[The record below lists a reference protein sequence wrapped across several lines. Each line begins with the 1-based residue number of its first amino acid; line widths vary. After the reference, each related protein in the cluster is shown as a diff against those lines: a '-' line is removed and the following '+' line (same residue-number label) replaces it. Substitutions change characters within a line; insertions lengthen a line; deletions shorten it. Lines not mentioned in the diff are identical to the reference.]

1 MLVKHEIKSQLA
13 KLLAT
18 EDLIVENKKV
28 DTAEFNVHTR
38 VLTLP
43 RWEQASNNVYDSLV
57 AHEVGHAL
65 FTPDVDWRETHDIP
79 HVFVNVVEDVRIE
92 KLMRR
97 KYAGISKTFYNG
109 YHELSDNDF
118 FDLDGKDISDLN
130 LADRINI
137 YNKIGSFVDV
147 SFSDAEKKILSLV
160 ESCETFEEV
169 LDASQTLYEYCKD
182 EVNSDDDESSEQVA
196 EVEPTED
203 GTEEIEANDQGEETE
218 EQEFQTPES
227 STQGSSQ
234 YDPVLEDFEDMDMGD
249 ATQSEEPT
257 VETAESLAEK
267 LKDLINL
274 DGVENTYV
282 ELPKLNL
289 DDVIV
294 PNDAIHKVCN
304 DSWEESIAYNKQFID
319 KKDFHSEANIFE
331 DVDAEYV
338 QFKREAQKE
347 VNYLVKEFECKKAAD
362 SYARATT
369 ARTGVLD
376 CSKLH
381 TYKHNE
387 DLFKKV
393 TTLADG
399 KNHGLVFILDWSG
412 SMHTVLK
419 DTVKQLYNLIW
430 FCRKV
435 NIPFEVYAFTQEY
448 PLVRWDEE
456 RGEMARITPY
466 TPKNNMAQVP
476 DWFSLM
482 NFFSSKVNAK
492 TLDDQLKNI
501 WRVTSSIMGYGY
513 HASHSGYA
521 NRYNFRTPLGLNLS
535 GTPLNETL
543 VALHQILPKFKTENK
558 LQKVQCVI
566 LTDGEAQPLRYH
578 KEVQRQWEDEPYLGT
593 SYFSS
598 NVFLRDRSIGKTYSF
613 SKMVQYSD
621 MTDILLE
628 NLRDKFQDINF
639 VGIRILESRDAGQF
653 VRRYTGY
660 CELYEKVMKEWR
672 KEKAFSLKNSGYHR
686 YFGLS
691 SKMLNTDA
699 EFDPIHDAT
708 KAQIKR
714 DFIKSLKGKK
724 MNKKILSEFIEL
736 VA

>member
-28 DTAEFNVHTR
+28 ETAEFNVHTR

-274 DGVENTYV
+274 DGVENAYV

-294 PNDAIHKVCN
+294 PNDAIHKVCD
-304 DSWEESIAYNKQFID
+304 DSWEESISYNKEF
-319 KKDFHSEANIFE
+319 SEANIFE

-412 SMHTVLK
+412 SMHPVLK

-448 PLVRWDEE
+448 PLVRWDES

-466 TPKNNMAQVP
+466 TEKNNIAQVP

-501 WRVTSSIMGYGY
+501 WRVTGAIMGHGY
-513 HASHSGYA
+513 HASHGGYGH
-521 NRYNFRTPLGLNLS
+521 RYNFRTPLGLNLS

-543 VALHQILPKFKTENK
+543 VALHQILPKFKKENK

-613 SKMVQYSD
+613 SKMTQYSD

>member
-118 FDLDGKDISDLN
+118 FDLADKDISDLN

-160 ESCETFEEV
+160 ESCETFEQV

-274 DGVENTYV
+274 DGVENAYV

-521 NRYNFRTPLGLNLS
+521 HRYNFRTPLGLNLS

-543 VALHQILPKFKTENK
+543 VALHQILPKFKKENK

>member
-137 YNKIGSFVDV
+137 YNKIGNFVDV

-160 ESCETFEEV
+160 ESCETFEQV

-218 EQEFQTPES
+218 EEEFQTPES

-274 DGVENTYV
+274 DGVENAYV

-304 DSWEESIAYNKQFID
+304 DQWEESIAYNKEF
-319 KKDFHSEANIFE
+319 SEANIFE

-448 PLVRWDEE
+448 PLVRYDEE

-521 NRYNFRTPLGLNLS
+521 HRYNFRTPLGMNLS
-535 GTPLNETL
+535 GTPLNETI
-543 VALHQILPKFKTENK
+543 VALHQILPKFKMENK

>member
-28 DTAEFNVHTR
+28 ETAEFNVHTR

-160 ESCETFEEV
+160 ESCETFEQV

-274 DGVENTYV
+274 DGVENAYV

>member
-28 DTAEFNVHTR
+28 DTAEFNVQTR

-43 RWEQASNNVYDSLV
+43 RWEKASNNVYDSLV

-97 KYAGISKTFYNG
+97 KYAGIAKTFYNG

-118 FDLDGKDISDLN
+118 FDLADKDISDFN

-160 ESCETFEEV
+160 ESCETFEQV

-234 YDPVLEDFEDMDMGD
+234 YDPVLEDFEDMDMGGQEGSD
-249 ATQSEEPT
+249 EPT
-257 VETAESLAEK
+257 VETAEALAEK

-274 DGVENTYV
+274 DGVENRYV

-289 DDVIV
+289 EDVVV
-294 PNDAIHKVCN
+294 PNDVIHKVCN
-304 DSWEESIAYNKQFID
+304 DSWIESESYNKQFD
-319 KKDFHSEANIFE
+319 EDRNIFE
-331 DVDAEYV
+331 DIDAEYV

-412 SMHTVLK
+412 SMHPVLK
-419 DTVKQLYNLIW
+419 DTIKQLYNLIW

-448 PLVRWDEE
+448 PLVRWDES

-466 TPKNNMAQVP
+466 TEKNNIAQVP

-501 WRVTSSIMGYGY
+501 WRVTGSIMGHGY
-513 HASHSGYA
+513 HACNNAYGY
-521 NRYNFRTPLGLNLS
+521 RYMFRTPLGMNLS

-566 LTDGEAQPLRYH
+566 LTDGEAQPLRFH

-593 SYFSS
+593 SYFG
-598 NVFLRDRSIGKTYSF
+598 NNTFLRDRSI
-613 SKMVQYSD
+613 
-621 MTDILLE
+621 
-628 NLRDKFQDINF
+628 
-639 VGIRILESRDAGQF
+639 
-653 VRRYTGY
+653 
-660 CELYEKVMKEWR
+660 
-672 KEKAFSLKNSGYHR
+672 
-686 YFGLS
+686 
-691 SKMLNTDA
+691 
-699 EFDPIHDAT
+699 
-708 KAQIKR
+708 
-714 DFIKSLKGKK
+714 
-724 MNKKILSEFIEL
+724 
-736 VA
+736 